1 MLKAAF
7 ADQDFLAKLSS
18 FVFRGCNIS
27 LPAADL
33 NVTFFGNLTI
43 VEHEKNGKFCQIPFV
58 NPDIS
63 LDTQLT
69 ACGDDAHD
77 DDHVIADGIFP
88 NAGDGCMSPDL
99 GNHSMT
105 FWIMFVLT
113 FAFKVRHTHSREEY
127 FLFKKFRK
135 P

>member
-69 ACGDDAHD
+69 ACGDAATADESD
-77 DDHVIADGIFP
+77 DDDVIAGGIFP

-113 FAFKVRHTHSREEY
+113 FAFKVRHITQ
-127 FLFKKFRK
+127 
-135 P
+135 

>member
-43 VEHEKNGKFCQIPFV
+43 VEHEKNDFKLTKDIATKNKQKRGRLASLPSLLFQRGQYFSGIL
-58 NPDIS
+58 NPLI
-63 LDTQLT
+63 
-69 ACGDDAHD
+69 
-77 DDHVIADGIFP
+77 
-88 NAGDGCMSPDL
+88 
-99 GNHSMT
+99 
-105 FWIMFVLT
+105 
-113 FAFKVRHTHSREEY
+113 R
-127 FLFKKFRK
+127 
-135 P
+135 